1 MLDSSATEEI
11 PSATAPAFRCAGTDP
26 FYEQILDSLDEMVLV
41 KGPKS
46 RLLWANRAFRDHY
59 GMTNE
64 GLCGILDAPFS
75 EPDHTQKYVKD
86 DSHVF
91 ETGQMLVIPEEPV
104 KRHDGEVHVFRTVKH
119 PQRDLNGNVV
129 GTFGISR
136 DITGEMHR
144 QKGARLLEHA
154 IGVSSEGIL
163 VADATVPGNPVLYAN
178 ASSERFLG
186 AACAEILGQ
195 PLEQGIRRMADPAAS
210 SLLLEGIAKRREAT
224 IDFQMPAHAGA
235 AVWGR
240 ATISPVRDDRG
251 QVVSFIA
258 VYADI
263 TAERQRQTQ
272 AQALKAQGSLIDRQQ
287 RAISAMSTPIIE
299 IWSGVLTMP
308 LIGIVDSSRA
318 AAMMDSLLNAITSSG
333 ARFSIVDLTGVEFV
347 DTATA
352 NHLFNLV
359 DAVSLLGSTCVL
371 SGISPAISITMVTLG
386 VNLGRLRTFSTL
398 RSALLFVIREMGMA
412 VVRAPRPPNRR
423 RLVNLQ
429 K

>member
-1 MLDSSATEEI
+1 MLNSSAAEEI
-11 PSATAPAFRCAGTDP
+11 PSAPASASRRVGTDH
-26 FYEQILDSLDEMVLV
+26 FYEQILDSIDDMVLV

-46 RLLWANRAFRDHY
+46 RLLWANRAFRDYY

-64 GLCGILDAPFS
+64 ELRGIIDAPFS
-75 EPDHTQKYVKD
+75 EPDHTQHYVKD
-86 DSHVF
+86 DSRVF
-91 ETGQMLVIPEEPV
+91 ETGQALDIPEEPV
-104 KRHDGEVHVFRTVKH
+104 NRHDGEVHVFRTVKH
-119 PQRDLNGNVV
+119 PHRDPSGAVV

-136 DITGEMHR
+136 DITGEMRR

-195 PLEQGIRRMADPAAS
+195 PLEQSIRRMADPAAS
-210 SLLLEGIAKRREAT
+210 SPLLAGIAARREAAV
-224 IDFQMPAHAGA
+224 DFPMPARDGA

-240 ATISPVRDDRG
+240 ATISPVSDDRG

-258 VYADI
+258 VYTDI

-272 AQALKAQGSLIDRQQ
+272 AQAIKEQGSLIERQQ
-287 RAISAMSTPIIE
+287 RAIVAMSTPIIE

-318 AAMMDSLLNAITSSG
+318 AAMMESLLLEITRSR
-333 ARFSIVDLTGVEFV
+333 ARFSIVDLTGVELV

-359 DAVSLLGSTCVL
+359 TAVGLLGCTCVL
-371 SGISPAISITMVTLG
+371 SGISPGISMTMVTLG
-386 VNLGRLRTFSTL
+386 VDLGRLRTFATL
-398 RSALLFVIREMGMA
+398 RSALAFAIGEMGMA
-412 VVRAPRPPNRR
+412 VVRAPGPPDRR
-423 RLVNLQ
+423 R
-429 K
+429 